1 MRTSRILVF
10 LLIAVAATCRA
21 QVLSPFEIQDPAM
34 RNLQQQYMQDLKSI
48 GTSLT
53 KHTFPYP
60 FYLSRKLDI
69 DQAVQ
74 QQIDQRSIR
83 FEKYNG
89 QAALEIT
96 GNYYASYAADRVDAD
111 HRVRQTYVDVVLP
124 ILQTAVPPL
133 EKETEIEAFAIE
145 VSHHVRKKVMGVDT
159 EYPENVVVV
168 VPRELASKVI
178 QAKDQSAQQQLMLD
192 AEIYVDTEPTTLWLT
207 GDKPAPDASHAKPKM
222 GKKAEQKDSDSANG
236 AAVDVA
242 EAHTKQAPFL
252 MASRNVPE
260 ELREAP
266 LHDSSPDALK
276 ALQDSHKDDIA
287 KMVQELDSKAHFV
300 AYAPPAFIPFKQGA
314 YLQLSMTTDLEA
326 NSAGSQYRLAA
337 LAFDRHISHL
347 LRPVLTRLG
356 DASQFDGIDFSTTVK
371 VAGDKAG
378 TYTQAV
384 EFVLSFAALR
394 CYEKYDCTG
403 QQLLDKGYVLVN
415 GERIGL
421 ELQSAEATPVR

>member
-1 MRTSRILVF
+1 MRTSRIVIL
-10 LLIAVAATCRA
+10 LLIAVASTCRA

-89 QAALEIT
+89 QTALEIT

-111 HRVRQTYVDVVLP
+111 HRVRQTYIDVVLP
-124 ILQTAVPPL
+124 ILQTAVPAL
-133 EKETEIEAFAIE
+133 EKETAIEAFAIE

-159 EYPENVVVV
+159 EYPENLVIV

-178 QAKDQSAQQQLMLD
+178 QARDQTAQQQLMLD
-192 AEIYVDTEPTTLWLT
+192 AEVYLDTEPTILWLT
-207 GDKPAPDASHAKPKM
+207 GDKPAQDASRLKPKIDIKAQQNGSNS
-222 GKKAEQKDSDSANG
+222 GKD
-236 AAVDVA
+236 AAIDVV
-242 EAHTKQAPFL
+242 EAHTKQVPIQ
-252 MASRNVPE
+252 MANRIAPE

-276 ALQDSHKDDIA
+276 ALQDSHKADIE
-287 KMVQELDSKAHFV
+287 KMLADLNSTAHFV

-314 YLQLSMTTDLEA
+314 FLQLSMTTDLDTS
-326 NSAGSQYRLAA
+326 SAGSQYRLAA

-347 LRPVLTRLG
+347 LRPVLARLG

-378 TYTQAV
+378 TYTQSV
-384 EFVLSFAALR
+384 EFVLPFAALR

-403 QQLLDKGYVLVN
+403 QQLLNKGYVLVN